1 MITKNGVKMTA
12 NKYAKETILDRLDDL
27 LEGYWVEGNWDV
39 ENLDLDSQSKTFGKN
54 IAPITEREVKEIQKM
69 INKRIKGI
77 TKYLGYSSGHK
88 YY

>member
-77 TKYLGYSSGHK
+77 TKYLGYSSGNK